1 MNYCIL
7 FYDEKN
13 AFGAAK
19 CQFILVNHC
28 RFGVEIHLMN
38 PNILVSIKGAVIEIL
53 NTISVNA
60 K

>member
-1 MNYCIL
+1 MMK
-7 FYDEKN
+7 KN
-13 AFGAAK
+13 AFDAAK